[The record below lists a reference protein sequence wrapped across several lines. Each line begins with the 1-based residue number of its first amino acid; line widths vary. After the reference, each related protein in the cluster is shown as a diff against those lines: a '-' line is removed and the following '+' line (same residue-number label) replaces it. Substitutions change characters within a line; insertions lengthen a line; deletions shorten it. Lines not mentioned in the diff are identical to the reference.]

1 MKRFGPA
8 LAILLMIVMAMGVGS
23 ARADTPDYRGMVD
36 RIGALLDEA
45 AVLYPAGDV
54 EGAKTNV
61 QRAYFEIFENLEGPI
76 RVNVSAAHNFALE
89 SAFGEIRRMIVRGDP
104 PADVAARIATQM
116 AELRAVL
123 PVLESGVHLRA
134 ESHPDDDPADA
145 VPQAP
150 RVMHPHWART
160 VDAIAAGLETAAA
173 AYDAGRGE
181 EARARILQT
190 QYDSYKNSL
199 LETAVRR
206 HVSQRQDAEY
216 NSEFVR
222 IAGLVRDG
230 RPASMVR
237 GSITAL
243 VDDLRRTLPGV
254 PLIDGVAVEAE
265 ARTPDQDWGAVRDG
279 VAAGVAKALALYG
292 EGKVQPAQSLIQ
304 ETYFDVFEAS
314 GMEARIGARDAAFK
328 TALEGHFSRLVAL
341 MKAGASAADLDA
353 ARAAMAADF
362 ERAAGML
369 QDGGQ
374 TPAALFLYSLLII
387 VREGAEAMLIVAAI
401 VAYLVKTGNG
411 DKQGVIVNSVVVAL
425 AASVATAILL
435 RWLLQASAASQ
446 EVMEGVTM
454 LAAAL
459 ILFSMSYWLISK
471 AEAQKWMAYIKGQV
485 DHSLSSGSLRV
496 LWFTSFLAVYRE
508 GAETVLFY
516 QALALEAGSAAGGM
530 ALVGGFVAGCLLLA
544 VLFVVMRYGAVKL
557 PIRPFFMTTGG
568 LLYLL
573 AFVFAGKGMMELVEG
588 KILEPTLLAGFPEV
602 PLLGVYPYW
611 QTLAPQAALVLAA
624 AAGALVLLRRAP
636 AR

>member
-516 QALALEAGSAAGGM
+516 QALALEADGAAGGM